1 MKNLFIA
8 TLFAFLCI
16 NAFSQRPVVEYGD
29 GHIRKHTDAIDT
41 TSVSSRYQKA
51 INYVSKNNLTSEKL
65 IKICSTLE
73 SQEKRFEIA
82 KRAYNNIT
90 DKENFF
96 EVYDVFT
103 KMSLAI
109 KLYHTTQAE
118 QQTAINNNESPQI
131 EINDHN
137 LKPKDDKSVVSKKE
151 FMYHV
156 RMVNDKT
163 TDDEKVIVCK
173 KLIERNSYNTQQ
185 ITFLA
190 EQIKEDLGRL
200 DVIKAACMKLDSKED
215 RIQLKSVL
223 QYRHS
228 IKLYMDF
235 LKKIE

>member
-8 TLFAFLCI
+8 TLFTFLCL
-16 NAFSQRPVVEYGD
+16 NAFSQPPVVEYGD
-29 GHIRKHTDAIDT
+29 GHIRRHTEAIDT
-41 TSVSSRYQKA
+41 TSVNSRYQKA
-51 INYVSKNNLTSEKL
+51 IDYVSKNKLNSEKL

-82 KRAYNNIT
+82 KRAYKNIT

-109 KLYHTTQAE
+109 KLYHTTLAE
-118 QQTAINNNESPQI
+118 QQIDDHNSKPIGNNELI
-131 EINDHN
+131 KE
-137 LKPKDDKSVVSKKE
+137 KKSEVSKKE

-156 RMVNDKT
+156 RMVNNKT

-173 KLIERNSYNTQQ
+173 KLIERNKYNTQQ

-200 DVIKAACMKLDSKED
+200 DVIKAACVKLDSKED

-235 LKKIE
+235 LKTIK